1 MKLKKSQLDKLQGF
15 ISKKQEL
22 SHTIGLIAIEE
33 HRYVNL
39 LGKLDND
46 YNDFMK
52 VLKKEYG
59 STDIDLKTGQLKRI
73 KED

>member
-22 SHTIGLIAIEE
+22 SHTIGLIVLEE